1 MAAGTSGT
9 STQQQ
14 DVERVPYVIVGGGM
28 VADAAAR
35 GIRSRDAD
43 GRILVLGDDADPP
56 YTRPALSKKLWTDP
70 EFTEADNDAGTAS
83 ATGAEVRTSVR
94 VTAIDTAAR
103 TVTTGTGDVV
113 GYETLLLATG
123 GRPKPGPIE
132 DGPRVISFR
141 TAQDYRH
148 LRRLAGEQRHVVVA
162 GGSYIGTEIAAAL
175 VQNDTR
181 TTLVTP
187 DEVLGASMF
196 PPELARHFQ
205 GMYERAGVVLRT
217 GAKVSG
223 GSGREDGVDVE
234 LDDGSTLGADAV
246 VFGFGIAPLTE
257 LAEAAGLTVDD
268 GVVVDE
274 HLRTSDPHVYAAGD
288 VAQYPDRVLGTTR
301 VEHVD
306 NAKTMGQAVGE
317 LMAGRDEPHDHTPFF
332 YSQVLGT
339 RYEAVGTLDGSART
353 VQDWQ
358 TDDGVGGPGVVYY
371 LDDDG
376 RVTGVLLWDVPGK
389 TDEATQV
396 LADTSP
402 QDEGSLRGRI
412 TGD

>member
-1 MAAGTSGT
+1 MAAETT
-9 STQQQ
+9 
-14 DVERVPYVIVGGGM
+14 DRAPYVIVGGGM

-43 GRILVLGDDADPP
+43 ARIVVLGEDADPP

-70 EFTEADNDAGTAS
+70 DFTEADNDCGTAS

-94 VTAIDTAAR
+94 VTAVDTAAR
-103 TVTTGTGDVV
+103 TVTTDGGDVF

-123 GRPKPGPIE
+123 GRPKAGPVE
-132 DGPRVISFR
+132 DGERVISFR

-148 LRRLAGEQRHVVVA
+148 LRRLAGEQRHVVVV

-175 VQNDTR
+175 IQNDTR
-181 TTLVTP
+181 VTLVTP
-187 DEVLGASMF
+187 DDVLGGSMF
-196 PPELARHFQ
+196 PPELALHFQ
-205 GMYERAGVVLRT
+205 RMFAGAGVTIRPGARMTGGEAHPSTVL
-217 GAKVSG
+217 VQLDHDG
-223 GSGREDGVDVE
+223 GP
-234 LDDGSTLGADAV
+234 LTADALV
-246 VFGFGIAPLTE
+246 LGLGIAPSTE
-257 LAEAAGLTVDD
+257 LAQAAGLAVDD

-274 HLRTSDPHVYAAGD
+274 FLRTSDPHVYAAGD

-317 LMAGRDEPHDHTPFF
+317 LMAGRTEPHDHTPYF

-339 RYEAVGTLDGSART
+339 RYEAVGTLDGTART

-358 TDDGVGGPGVVYY
+358 SDDGVGGPGVVYY
-371 LDDDG
+371 LDEES
-376 RVTGVLLWDVPGK
+376 RVTGVLLWAVPDK
-389 TDEATQV
+389 TDEATAV
-396 LADTSP
+396 LADRTP

-412 TGD
+412 TAG